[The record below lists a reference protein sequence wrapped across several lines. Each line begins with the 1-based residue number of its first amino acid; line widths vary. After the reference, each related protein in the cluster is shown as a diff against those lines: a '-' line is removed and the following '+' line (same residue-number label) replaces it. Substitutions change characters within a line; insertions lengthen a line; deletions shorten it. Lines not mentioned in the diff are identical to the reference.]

1 MSPTLGLYF
10 GLPLHRLRTQA
21 RNVSNDDLVRELEEG
36 EFMPKHCVWLLVT
49 VWSCPGIKLKSEIPM
64 KVLSLLL
71 VTLLVCNG
79 AVFADQAA
87 PAPGT
92 PREQSQE
99 TVQAA
104 KVRTKVQK
112 RGIGGKSLVKAKLV
126 NGAEVKGYISKIE
139 EASFTVTDK
148 RTSQTTTIPYAEVR
162 KIQGPGLS
170 RGSKILIA
178 VTVVGVLS
186 AIAIGVTLS
195 HTRG

>member
-1 MSPTLGLYF
+1 M
-10 GLPLHRLRTQA
+10 
-21 RNVSNDDLVRELEEG
+21 
-36 EFMPKHCVWLLVT
+36 
-49 VWSCPGIKLKSEIPM
+49 
-64 KVLSLLL
+64 
-71 VTLLVCNG
+71 
-79 AVFADQAA
+79 
-87 PAPGT
+87 
-92 PREQSQE
+92 
-99 TVQAA
+99 
-104 KVRTKVQK
+104 QK
-112 RGIGGKSLVKAKLV
+112 RGIGEKSLVKAKLV